1 MKDDKL
7 QTGVEYPLFTTQAKP
22 FEDRYSRGLRE
33 VRNLHIEPIGL
44 SIPLEVK
51 ATITD
56 GRTMD
61 SIMPYGNGYKFDIRD
76 TTLTGRVEKTT
87 SLPRSDFLL
96 QEFPDNP
103 YVLEFYADEHTLGE
117 LGFSREIPYHSQYS
131 RDHKKFMRW
140 HLKGPAREVL
150 DRLRIEVMFPGEEPD
165 DSSQLEIDQPIVQPG
180 GMYQTKPDS
189 FLLTDAYILMH
200 KFYPTDIG
208 PLPLTTDME
217 GELNDRILE
226 RFETDL
232 EKMLINPED
241 ITFWEGLKLR
251 LPKNPKQL
259 FAAQMR
265 FRLISDEEKAFASNT
280 RA

>member
-7 QTGVEYPLFTTQAKP
+7 QTGVEYPLFTTQAKS

-33 VRNLHIEPIGL
+33 LRNLYLEPLGL

-51 ATITD
+51 ANFTS

-61 SIMPYGNGYKFDIRD
+61 SIIPYGNGYRFDLRD
-76 TTLTGRVEKTT
+76 TTLAGRINKIT

-96 QEFPDNP
+96 QDFPDNP
-103 YVLEFYADEHTLGE
+103 YDLMFYTDELTLGE
-117 LGFSREIPYHSQYS
+117 LGFSREIPDNSQYS
-131 RDHKKFMRW
+131 RNHKKSMRW
-140 HLKGPAREVL
+140 HLKGPVKEVL
-150 DRLRIEVMFPGEEPD
+150 ERLRIEVIFPGGEPD
-165 DSSQLEIDQPIVQPG
+165 DSSQPETDYPFVLHG
-180 GMYQTKPDS
+180 GIYQTKPDS
-189 FLLTDAYILMH
+189 FSLTNAYIDMH
-200 KFYPTDIG
+200 KFYPTDSG
-208 PLPLTTDME
+208 PLPLTTAAE

-226 RFETDL
+226 RFDTDL